1 MTTPASTTDKP
12 TASLTIHGIGKM
24 NKKNRSKVASWL
36 RRHADFI
43 VKEGGQ
49 GGNITASRYR
59 AGMRIYSMVLVMLC
73 LLVSGCAAN
82 RGNLH
87 VEKAGETLDV
97 YHEGKEI
104 KQRHVIKAE
113 WGVPG
118 DVSYIRCRPE
128 QLSLDAFWGIR
139 TCSGTLDSNTVL
151 AVDLGRVTIASYRDL
166 VLPATISG
174 LFQVA
179 AFGTLGAV
187 MPAMKV
193 DVRQNALTGS
203 RFSTG
208 YFNSA
213 PAPAWLGQ

>member
-1 MTTPASTTDKP
+1 MIKEEAIAVVTLKDGDT
-12 TASLTIHGIGKM
+12 M
-24 NKKNRSKVASWL
+24 NKKQRSKIATWL
-36 RRHADFI
+36 RRQATVFEN
-43 VKEGGQ
+43 EGGK
-49 GGNITASRYR
+49 GGKIAKRYR
-59 AGMRIYSMVLVMLC
+59 ARYLVGIVSSLLLC

-208 YFNSA
+208 YFNST

>member
-1 MTTPASTTDKP
+1 MSTEKP
-12 TASLTIHGIGKM
+12 TATLNVRGAGAMNM
-24 NKKNRSKVASWL
+24 NKKKRAKVASWL
-36 RRHADFI
+36 RRQAKFI
-43 VKEGGQ
+43 ENGGDKTAK
-49 GGNITASRYR
+49 ITTGLYR
-59 AGMRIYSMVLVMLC
+59 AGIHLALILLC
-73 LLVSGCAAN
+73 MIVVGCAAN

-128 QLSLDAFWGIR
+128 QLSMDDFWGIR
-139 TCSGTLDSNTVL
+139 TCSGTLDKNTVL

-187 MPAMKV
+187 MPEMKV

-208 YFNSA
+208 YFNST